1 MRIGVAGAGAVG
13 SYFGGMLHNAGHDVT
28 FLARGYHLAAMKT
41 EGLLIAGEH
50 GQFRVPGTFTDRLSD
65 LAKSDLVLLC
75 VKSNDTEEVAKQLRN
90 ILKNSAL
97 IMTMQNGVEN
107 EEILEDVFDKE
118 RLLSAA
124 TYIQASVE
132 APGRIRQ
139 QGRVKLVIGE
149 LDSSATDDCAVI
161 MEKFNQAGIDTV
173 QSRHIL
179 ERKWQKLLWN
189 ATFNPLSAA
198 AVARVGQILDDKQL
212 NKTAS
217 AICSEV
223 INVAIHKGIS
233 FDPEPTQARI
243 FSNAEKARNHQTSM
257 LQDRLRGKRMEVEA
271 MCGYIVRQANLLD
284 VSTPALQSIYSVL
297 SFIDQANKSHM
308 KMK

>member
-13 SYFGGMLHNAGHDVT
+13 SYFGGMLHRAGHEVT
-28 FLARGYHLAAMKT
+28 FLARGDHLAAMQT
-41 EGLLIAGEH
+41 EGLWITGEQ
-50 GQFRVPGTFTDRLSD
+50 GQFRVSGTFMDRLSD
-65 LAKSDLVLLC
+65 LTNSDLVLFC
-75 VKSNDTEEVAKQLRN
+75 VKSNDTEEVAKQLRHV
-90 ILKNSAL
+90 LKDSAL
-97 IMTMQNGVEN
+97 ILTMQNGVEN
-107 EEILEDVFDKE
+107 EEILEDVFGE
-118 RLLSAA
+118 GRVLSAA

-149 LDSSATDDCAVI
+149 LDSSAADECAAV
-161 MEKFNQAGIDTV
+161 MEELNQAGIDTV

-179 ERKWQKLLWN
+179 ERKWKKLLWN

-198 AVARVGQILDDKQL
+198 AGARVGQILDDKYL
-212 NKTAS
+212 HNTAS

-233 FDPEPTQARI
+233 LDPEPTQARI

-257 LQDRLRGKRMEVEA
+257 LQDRLRGKKMEVEA

-284 VSTPALQSIYSVL
+284 VPAPALQSIYSIL
-297 SFIDQANKSHM
+297 SFIDQTNKPVA